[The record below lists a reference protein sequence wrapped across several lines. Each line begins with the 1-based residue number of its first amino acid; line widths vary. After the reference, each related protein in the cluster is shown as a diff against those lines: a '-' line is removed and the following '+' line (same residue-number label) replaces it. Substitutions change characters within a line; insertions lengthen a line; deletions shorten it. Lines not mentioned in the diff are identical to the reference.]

1 MPTEI
6 RHIIFT
12 NEEVIR
18 AVVDYHRRAGN
29 PLPSGSIIR
38 LEVQVEPQVR
48 CALHIGLDDGARQ
61 AHWVDNPTLAACLIF
76 YCINQRIP
84 LPTKSAK
91 QLHMM
96 NDKVTLVV
104 HKNAQTDRGGAR
116 VA

>member
-1 MPTEI
+1 MPIEI
-6 RHIIFT
+6 RHIIFS

-18 AVVDYHRRAGN
+18 AVVDYHRRSGS

-38 LEVQVEPQVR
+38 LELITEPVVR
-48 CALHIGLDDGARQ
+48 CGLHIGLDDGARQ

-76 YCINQRIP
+76 FCINQRIP

-96 NDKVTLVV
+96 NDKVALVV
-104 HKNAQTDRGGAR
+104 HKTAQTDRPGAR
-116 VA
+116 VG